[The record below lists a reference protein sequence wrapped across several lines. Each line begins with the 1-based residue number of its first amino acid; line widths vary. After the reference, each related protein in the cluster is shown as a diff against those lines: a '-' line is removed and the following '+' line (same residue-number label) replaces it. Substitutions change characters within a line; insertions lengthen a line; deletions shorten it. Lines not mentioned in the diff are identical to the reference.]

1 MIIHKSKNQIK
12 RIKEFLKSKSVL
24 YNIAAVLVFFLVLS
38 VIAIFLLKIYTR
50 HGQAVTVP
58 TLKGLPEREVDKK
71 TDNLDLRYQIVDSV
85 YMLGSIPGTVVA
97 QYPDAGNKVKEN
109 RIIYITLASRE
120 PEKVLVPKVVDVSLR
135 EAESRLENAGLRL
148 GQVKYRP
155 SEFLDLVLEQHYMG
169 RPTASDLM
177 LPRGTYVDLVVGR
190 GLSDEK
196 TSIPNLRGLSVDEAR
211 ISLYNLNLNIG
222 VQVYDNSVVNY
233 IDSAKAIIWK
243 QLPDTTS
250 QGMVELGTSID
261 VWLTTDL
268 EKVSKDSE
276 EESGIEE
283 ENDYGF

>member
-12 RIKEFLKSKSVL
+12 RIKEYLKSKSVL

-38 VIAIFLLKIYTR
+38 IIAIFLLKIYTR

-58 TLKGLPEREVDKK
+58 VLKGLPEREVDKK
-71 TDNLDLRYQIVDSV
+71 TDNLDLRYKIIDSV
-85 YMLGSIPGTVVA
+85 YMLGSVPGTVVA
-97 QYPDAGNKVKEN
+97 QYPEAGNKVKEN
-109 RIIYITLASRE
+109 RIIYITIASRE
-120 PEKVLVPKVVDVSLR
+120 PEKVLVPKVIDVSLR

-196 TSIPNLRGLSVDEAR
+196 TSVPNLRGLSVDEAR
-211 ISLYNLNLNIG
+211 ITLYNLSLNIG
-222 VQVYDNSVVNY
+222 VQVYDNTVVNY
-233 IDSAKAIIWK
+233 IDSAKAVIWK
-243 QLPDTTS
+243 QLPDTVS
-250 QGMVELGTSID
+250 QSMVELGTSID
-261 VWLTTDL
+261 VWLTVDPKKISDNSVEGT
-268 EKVSKDSE
+268 VV
-276 EESGIEE
+276 GE

>member
-1 MIIHKSKNQIK
+1 MIIHKSKNQLK

>member
-12 RIKEFLKSKSVL
+12 RIKEFLKNKSVL

-38 VIAIFLLKIYTR
+38 VLAIFFLKIYTR
-50 HGQAVTVP
+50 HSQEVIVP
-58 TLKGLPEREVDKK
+58 ILKGLPEREVEKK

-97 QYPDAGNKVKEN
+97 QYPGAGNKVKEN

-120 PEKVLVPKVVDVSLR
+120 PEKVLVPKVIDVSLR

-148 GQVKYRP
+148 GQVVYRP
-155 SEFLDLVLEQHYMG
+155 SEFFDLVLEQHYMG
-169 RPTASDLM
+169 RPTHSDLM

-211 ISLYNLNLNIG
+211 INLYSLNLNIG

-243 QLPDTTS
+243 QRPDTTS
-250 QGMVELGTSID
+250 QSMVELGTSID
-261 VWLTTDL
+261 VWLTTDTG
-268 EKVSKDSE
+268 KVSNDSE
-276 EESGIEE
+276 EGSGTEE